1 MQHIQLKLL
10 AFQKPKYFEII
21 SKKEKKKE
29 RKEPANKEN
38 KYYPYNYLENDYND
52 TCNVVCND

>member
-38 KYYPYNYLENDYND
+38 KYNPYNYLENDYND